1 MSSPITVVKV
11 CLFPLDFLEL
21 KDTRITPI
29 PITEKMELFWPHW
42 VTVGTK
48 FRPDILSNW
57 SIFELNWHDIE
68 SQFDSISSQFNSN
81 ILQLLGI
88 RVEF

>member
-1 MSSPITVVKV
+1 MSSPITVVKD

-29 PITEKMELFWPHW
+29 PITEKWNYFDLKSW

-48 FRPDILSNW
+48 FRPEILSNW
-57 SIFELNWHDIE
+57 RIFELNWHDIE
-68 SQFDSISSQFNSN
+68 SQFNSN